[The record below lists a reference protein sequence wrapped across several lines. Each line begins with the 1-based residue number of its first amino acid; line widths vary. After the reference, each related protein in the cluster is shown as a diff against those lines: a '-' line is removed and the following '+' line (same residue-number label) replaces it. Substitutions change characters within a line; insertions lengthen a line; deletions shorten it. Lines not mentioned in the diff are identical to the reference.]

1 MKRILSLLLIF
12 LFLPLTS
19 PAEEAG
25 SAAGDAVEIAVE
37 IRTGNDK
44 PADAEPLRDGS
55 DETGMDLKKGKESSV
70 ILILPEDG
78 SCDSVFVRLSAVPD
92 RAELQRQN
100 EKKKWIAVSEQKN
113 PGFQFLSDARGL
125 TGKIRLTL
133 FFPSS
138 VPCRVLELRC
148 FTAGTLPAFAH
159 VWERVPAETE
169 ILMAAASP
177 AEMDFPLLT
186 SLLEKGRSVAVAL
199 ASAEDALPAVCDR
212 LWESGLRTLPLLGAG
227 NSKKPNYANLL
238 AGWIRTCQ
246 PLLVLTDA
254 TLAPFADSAVTSA
267 ADPSWT
273 VNGAPETGIWAVP
286 DTGVFGAEAEEKATH
301 LSERNN
307 SAILAFCQ
315 HRFENAQHAD
325 PAGIP
330 WPVSRLADGYL
341 PEGEEEFVYDDPE
354 KGLWGYASSTLQVE
368 IVKYQMPEVPH
379 TWFEAHVIFKPEAE
393 SFTQH
398 TWVNAI
404 FEGQQ
409 IYPETLAQTSKLVF
423 AVNGDYHPN
432 RASKKWPV
440 GNIIRRRK
448 VLYNYDGKGSMKFP
462 NLDTLAIRKD
472 GSFSVYGPT
481 EITADELIRQEDVT
495 DSLSFGPYL
504 VRDGQLRIYRGNS
517 ADVPE
522 PRCAYGMVEPGHLF
536 FVMVEGKMPKKGEQ
550 GFNLWTLAELMYARG
565 CTEAMNVDGGST
577 AVMLFMGRKLN
588 RTGKGNS
595 LGSPRNQHELF
606 GIGTSEKVYT
616 DMVAGKK
623 KKK

>member
-1 MKRILSLLLIF
+1 MKRFLSLLLIA
-12 LFLPLTS
+12 LFLPLGALCEAQETA
-19 PAEEAG
+19 AE
-25 SAAGDAVEIAVE
+25 IPVE

-44 PADAEPLRDGS
+44 AADAEPLRDGS
-55 DETGMDLKKGKESSV
+55 DETGMNLKKGKESSI
-70 ILILPEDG
+70 ILMLPEDG
-78 SCDSVFVRLSAVPD
+78 SCESIFARLTAAPA
-92 RAELQRQN
+92 RIELQQQN
-100 EKKKWIAVSEQKN
+100 ERKKWTAASSRTD
-113 PGFQFLSDARGL
+113 PGFQFVLNTDGL
-125 TGKIRLTL
+125 AGKVRLA
-133 FFPSS
+133 FFFSPA
-138 VPCRVLELRC
+138 VPCQILELRC
-148 FTAGTLPAFAH
+148 FTAGSLPEFAYS
-159 VWERVPAETE
+159 WDQAPAETD
-169 ILMAAASP
+169 ILMASASP
-177 AEMDFPLLT
+177 ESMDLPLLS
-186 SLLEKGRSVAVAL
+186 SLLTQGRSVTVAF
-199 ASAEDALPAVCDR
+199 ASAEGSLPAACDR
-212 LWESGLRTLPLLGAG
+212 LREAGLRTLPLFPAE
-227 NSKKPNYANLL
+227 SAKKPNYARLL
-238 AGWIRTCQ
+238 AVWIRSCQ
-246 PLLVLTDA
+246 PLLVLTDPV
-254 TLAPFADSAVTSA
+254 LSPFAPEAVNTA
-267 ADPSWT
+267 ADPSWSAE
-273 VNGAPETGIWAVP
+273 GAPETGIWAVP
-286 DTGVFGAEAEEKATH
+286 DTGVFGPEAEQKAAN

-307 SAILAFCQ
+307 DAILSFCVN
-315 HRFENAQHAD
+315 RFAGAQHAD
-325 PAGIP
+325 PAEIP
-330 WPVSRLADGYL
+330 WPASRLADGYL
-341 PEGEEEFVYDDPE
+341 PEGEEEFIYDDPE

-379 TWFEAHVIFKPEAE
+379 TWFEANVIFKPEAE
-393 SFTQH
+393 AFTQH

-440 GNIIRRRK
+440 GNIIRRGK

-462 NLDTLAIRKD
+462 NLDTLAIRRD
-472 GSFSVYGPT
+472 GSFSVYGST
-481 EITADELIRQEDVT
+481 EITADELITQGDVT

-522 PRCAYGMVEPGHLF
+522 PRCAYGMVRPGHLF

-565 CTEAMNVDGGST
+565 CTEALNVDGGST